1 MKKEKKEE
9 KKTAI
14 RGTKTAVRGTIG
26 PFICAKVSVAA
37 NTLIELI
44 ESKYD
49 RERSKPQLSTISRS
63 SAHIFA
69 KNDSWT
75 SFYLS

>member
-1 MKKEKKEE
+1 MLI
-9 KKTAI
+9 TFL
-14 RGTKTAVRGTIG
+14 AVNEYARLG

-37 NTLIELI
+37 NTPIELI

-69 KNDSWT
+69 ENDS
-75 SFYLS
+75 

>member
-1 MKKEKKEE
+1 MPD
-9 KKTAI
+9 
-14 RGTKTAVRGTIG
+14 VRGIRNKALTVG

-37 NTLIELI
+37 NTPIELI
-44 ESKYD
+44 ESKYN

-69 KNDSWT
+69 ENDSWT